1 MSEWMS
7 DREPNTEEEKP
18 RFNRSKVVRIVISI
32 LVAIAMWLYVDLER
46 APERTMTIR
55 DIPVEFSGENTTLAD
70 KNLMLLSGY
79 DTTIDLKIRGPKRE
93 LVKMNRDNVRVIAS
107 TSSIDSV
114 GVHQLDWT
122 VSFPDGVV
130 RTNVSVEKASLSQI
144 TVTVGELYTKEVP
157 VECQVVGEVAEGYF
171 TGDVVMDPEV
181 LTLRAQRDDLLNV
194 SCAKLTVDI
203 SGATRSVVQ
212 TVDVQLYDYDGNP
225 VENSNIRTNTSL
237 IQAKVPVLT
246 TREVE
251 LAVEF
256 SGVPGAAMNSIKCDI
271 TPKTVRLNGEADV
284 LDSIDKLVLATL
296 HVDDLEL
303 HQQNSYVV
311 TPPDGTW
318 LVNGN
323 EVATADITLEGIE
336 EKSLTATSIEFD
348 KLPSG
353 LYAIAPDGG
362 LTVRLWGLSEEIEA
376 VTAENLRV
384 IADMSAVTGQGTV
397 TVPVTVTISGFNDV
411 TVRGTYELTVTV
423 TDVAPTVPETADG
436 AAASHPAA

>member
-1 MSEWMS
+1 MSEWMT

-171 TGDVVMDPEV
+171 TGDVVLDPEV

-397 TVPVTVTISGFNDV
+397 TVPVAVTISGFNDV

-423 TDVAPTVPETADG
+423 TDVAPTVPETTEG

>member
-157 VECQVVGEVAEGYF
+157 VECHVIGEVAEGYF
-171 TGDVVMDPEV
+171 TGDVVLDPEV

-303 HQQNSYVV
+303 NSYVV

-423 TDVAPTVPETADG
+423 TDVAPTVPETTEG

>member
-171 TGDVVMDPEV
+171 TGDVVLDPEV

-362 LTVRLWGLSEEIEA
+362 LTVRLWGLSEEVEA

>member
-107 TSSIDSV
+107 TSSINSV

-157 VECQVVGEVAEGYF
+157 VECHVVGEVAEGYF
-171 TGDVVMDPEV
+171 TGDVVLDPEV

-423 TDVAPTVPETADG
+423 TDVAPTVPETAEG

>member
-171 TGDVVMDPEV
+171 TGDVVLDPEV

-203 SGATRSVVQ
+203 SGATRSVVS
-212 TVDVQLYDYDGNP
+212 TG
-225 VENSNIRTNTSL
+225 T
-237 IQAKVPVLT
+237 
-246 TREVE
+246 
-251 LAVEF
+251 LAC
-256 SGVPGAAMNSIKCDI
+256 I
-271 TPKTVRLNGEADV
+271 
-284 LDSIDKLVLATL
+284 KLVLVRILLFST
-296 HVDDLEL
+296 
-303 HQQNSYVV
+303 
-311 TPPDGTW
+311 G
-318 LVNGN
+318 
-323 EVATADITLEGIE
+323 
-336 EKSLTATSIEFD
+336 
-348 KLPSG
+348 LPS
-353 LYAIAPDGG
+353 
-362 LTVRLWGLSEEIEA
+362 
-376 VTAENLRV
+376 
-384 IADMSAVTGQGTV
+384 
-397 TVPVTVTISGFNDV
+397 
-411 TVRGTYELTVTV
+411 
-423 TDVAPTVPETADG
+423 
-436 AAASHPAA
+436 

>member
-171 TGDVVMDPEV
+171 TGDVVLDPEV

-194 SCAKLTVDI
+194 SCARLTVDI

-256 SGVPGAAMNSIKCDI
+256 SGVPGAAMNIIKCDI

-423 TDVAPTVPETADG
+423 TDVAPTVPETAEG

>member
-171 TGDVVMDPEV
+171 TGDVVLDPEV

-323 EVATADITLEGIE
+323 EVATADIALEGIE

-423 TDVAPTVPETADG
+423 TDVAPTVPETTEG